1 MNKLTNIV
9 KLGWVGILA
18 STLFATNTEFGLMGF
33 KFIIG
38 VWCSTKIIN
47 EAIIA
52 AIELGSPPPS
62 PKEPTR
68 KPQDDSLIWVKNNN
82 VDNW

>member
-52 AIELGSPPPS
+52 AIELGSPPPQKEPPVK
-62 PKEPTR
+62 PKE
-68 KPQDDSLIWVKNNN
+68 DSSLAWVKNNS

>member
-18 STLFATNTEFGLMGF
+18 STLFTANTEFGLMGF
-33 KFIIG
+33 KFALG

-52 AIELGSPPPS
+52 AFELANPPP
-62 PKEPTR
+62 PKEPAG
-68 KPQDDSLIWVKNNN
+68 KPQDDNLTWVKNNN